1 MAAIALPYHS
11 NPYNWTTIAS
21 RKNRTTMKKNNINKW
36 IDILLRDGSGLAQNI
51 FSFFDLYTYVELR
64 CTSRILDKYVL
75 HYIQNNPIYDPATRI
90 YDIKNFMML
99 FPFATAIALPAH
111 YTSHT
116 MLSDDVFVGSKIR
129 YMYFYGVDF
138 GNIPDFNP
146 ANFTGVDT
154 LYMHNCVV
162 YDDYF
167 FSCMQNVR
175 LLSLCELRVHVS
187 GLTCFQHL
195 QSLEYLDIS
204 HVHGLISV
212 DCFEYLDGITTFRA
226 TYSNDVTDALI
237 AVLTRS
243 GCLQELDI
251 SGCTNQLLTIA
262 SIPLL
267 KTVPV
272 LHVTGSNVEFETC
285 DVCGRERSI
294 SEIPYH
300 LINQCNMNCQQCN
313 QSIEI
318 CNESRHLAKE
328 CTQNFIECYE
338 CGDMVLGKNLGRHR
352 RRCMNRLV
360 TCTLCSDTEPY
371 CKKDFHSHM
380 QNYEENSFKHFQSL
394 EQEKALLIS
403 NLAVLQQKIDNL
415 IYDAHTV
422 RFKLHEHR
430 IPSKHTVFIRQME
443 QNVAKHANKPLK
455 QLYLECS
462 MMTQLFDM
470 RQKHKNTIERILDE
484 QEEKY
489 RRKEEAYWDRQS
501 YSTGD
506 ICDDIRARR
515 RGRW

>member
-1 MAAIALPYHS
+1 M
-11 NPYNWTTIAS
+11 
-21 RKNRTTMKKNNINKW
+21 
-36 IDILLRDGSGLAQNI
+36 
-51 FSFFDLYTYVELR
+51 V
-64 CTSRILDKYVL
+64 
-75 HYIQNNPIYDPATRI
+75 YDPATCI

-99 FPFATAIALPAH
+99 FPFATAIELPAH

-129 YMYFYGVDF
+129 YMYFYGIDF
-138 GNIPDFNP
+138 GKIPDFNP

-162 YDDYF
+162 YDDNF

-175 LLSLCELRVHVS
+175 LLSLRELRVHVS
-187 GLTCFQHL
+187 GLTCFPHL
-195 QSLEYLDIS
+195 HNLEYLDIS
-204 HVHGLISV
+204 HVHGLIP
-212 DCFEYLDGITTFRA
+212 DECFEYLDGITTFHA

-251 SGCTNQLLTIA
+251 SGCKNPLLTIA

-267 KTVPV
+267 KTVPL

-294 SEIPYH
+294 DNISYH
-300 LINQCNMNCQQCN
+300 LINECNMNCQQCN

-318 CNESRHLAKE
+318 YNERRHLAKE
-328 CTQNFIECYE
+328 CTQNFIECNE
-338 CGDMVLGKNLGRHR
+338 CGDMVLGKNMRRHR
-352 RRCMNRLV
+352 KRCMNRLV

-371 CKKDFHSHM
+371 WKKDFHSHM

-394 EQEKALLIS
+394 KQKKALLIS
-403 NLAVLQQKIDNL
+403 DLETLQQEIDAL
-415 IYDAHTV
+415 IAYAPPTHL
-422 RFKLHEHR
+422 RLLGNSS
-430 IPSKHTVFIRQME
+430 IPSKHTLFIRQME

-455 QLYLECS
+455 QLYLECN
-462 MMTQLFDM
+462 MMTQLFAM